1 MAVSGYLITETST
14 PPSAGAAGWSASA
27 PTSYDFQGALP
38 PGTVTE
44 KTLYAWAKDAAGNV
58 SAAASVKVN
67 FQVMA
72 DIEEGK
78 VVVNQAW
85 LTQSLAESHT
95 SPVVITG
102 PSTLHGADPGVVR
115 LQNIT
120 GSGFDMR
127 YQEWDYLDGAH
138 GSAEEIPY
146 LVLEKGR
153 YAMPD
158 GSVWEAGTFS
168 LDGTGA
174 FKSVSFAQSFAGA
187 PKLFL
192 SVQTNN
198 GAQAVTVRAKD
209 VTAEGFAAALYEEEA
224 LMDGHIPETV
234 GYLAVYQPS
243 ASGSVD
249 IGGVTTGYRTG
260 SAQVGSNLTA
270 VLGTYALKLAEEQ
283 SKDNETDHPA
293 ESVDLLEVGDSLFA
307 QDVSSAGIDT
317 CTLRRD
323 DTDTDGDGIV
333 NLIDTDDDGDGMP
346 DAWEIAH
353 GLNPLDAA
361 DAALDGDGDGLT
373 NLQEYQAG
381 TDPAVADTDGDGVPD
396 GQDTAPLDPAVGLPA
411 TGEKASAQLDQ
422 SWQSLALASTYTHP
436 VVIAAPPTRHGADP
450 GVVRLRNVGASSFE
464 MRFQEWDYLDGNHFA
479 KEDVPYL
486 VVEAG
491 RQSEPDGTLT
501 EAGTFE
507 LDGTG
512 SFKPVNFTQ
521 SFPGKPVVLLT
532 IQTTNGAQA
541 VTVRAKDVSKDGFSA
556 ALFEQEALMDGH
568 IGETVGYLA
577 LYSPSGS
584 GALTLGGAE
593 VPYLVQSQNINSR
606 VTPVL
611 SHALTLEEEQSL
623 DEETIHLDESVDIL
637 ALGQDLFAQQVS
649 SNGADTCALRRL
661 DPEYS
666 AAMEWGTVGGITQ
679 AWTRVPLGKHY
690 SHPVIVVKPVS
701 DNGADPGVIRVRNVT
716 GDSFELKYN
725 EWSYLD
731 GNHFAPEQVF
741 YLVAEAGTQTV
752 GGLTVQAGTLA
763 TSKLLNAGQW
773 EAVSFP
779 GAYPS
784 APAVFTAVMSTAG
797 ADPVIT
803 RVQNVSPSGFD
814 LTMQEEEG
822 KNDGHIDETLG
833 WIAITKGEAT
843 TEDGRSLKVLDA
855 QASSGVSTV
864 DFGRSFSR
872 RYPVLVGQTES
883 AVGLDPCVLRYK
895 DLTDHSADL
904 FLQEEQSADSETD
917 HILENLSIFLGE

>member
-1 MAVSGYLITETST
+1 MSRVHHSPTNTTSASPTFPSPAPAGPYGDALSAFINTSPNGTWKLYAIDTFPSYSDGSISGGWQLEITTDPTANPAVSNLTPITINDFTVSSPFPSTINTSGITGVVDKVTVTLTGLSHGNSNDVDVLLVGPEGQAVVLMDAAGYGANLQSPITLTFDDAAAQTLPQLENDPPLVSGTYQPANYGNHAFPLPAPTDVNAYSDALSAFNGTDPNGEWKLFVQDTGALSTGSISGGWSLQISAHLPDTTAPQVTNFTAPSGTLLTKTVPSIAITATDDVAVAGYLITENPTQPSADVAGWSPTAPTSYDYQGSLPQGVATTSTLYAWAKDAAGNVSAAATASVTFNLPDSTAPQVTSFTAPSGTLSTTAVSPVSIAASDNVAVSGYLITETST

-95 SPVVITG
+95 SPVVIAG

-260 SAQVGSNLTA
+260 SAQVGSDLTA

-307 QDVSSAGIDT
+307 QDVSSTGIDT

-323 DTDTDGDGIV
+323 DTDTDGDGII

-381 TDPAVADTDGDGVPD
+381 TDPP
-396 GQDTAPLDPAVGLPA
+396 
-411 TGEKASAQLDQ
+411 
-422 SWQSLALASTYTHP
+422 
-436 VVIAAPPTRHGADP
+436 
-450 GVVRLRNVGASSFE
+450 
-464 MRFQEWDYLDGNHFA
+464 
-479 KEDVPYL
+479 
-486 VVEAG
+486 
-491 RQSEPDGTLT
+491 
-501 EAGTFE
+501 
-507 LDGTG
+507 
-512 SFKPVNFTQ
+512 
-521 SFPGKPVVLLT
+521 
-532 IQTTNGAQA
+532 
-541 VTVRAKDVSKDGFSA
+541 
-556 ALFEQEALMDGH
+556 
-568 IGETVGYLA
+568 
-577 LYSPSGS
+577 
-584 GALTLGGAE
+584 
-593 VPYLVQSQNINSR
+593 
-606 VTPVL
+606 
-611 SHALTLEEEQSL
+611 
-623 DEETIHLDESVDIL
+623 
-637 ALGQDLFAQQVS
+637 
-649 SNGADTCALRRL
+649 
-661 DPEYS
+661 
-666 AAMEWGTVGGITQ
+666 
-679 AWTRVPLGKHY
+679 
-690 SHPVIVVKPVS
+690 
-701 DNGADPGVIRVRNVT
+701 
-716 GDSFELKYN
+716 
-725 EWSYLD
+725 
-731 GNHFAPEQVF
+731 
-741 YLVAEAGTQTV
+741 
-752 GGLTVQAGTLA
+752 
-763 TSKLLNAGQW
+763 
-773 EAVSFP
+773 
-779 GAYPS
+779 
-784 APAVFTAVMSTAG
+784 
-797 ADPVIT
+797 
-803 RVQNVSPSGFD
+803 
-814 LTMQEEEG
+814 
-822 KNDGHIDETLG
+822 
-833 WIAITKGEAT
+833 
-843 TEDGRSLKVLDA
+843 
-855 QASSGVSTV
+855 
-864 DFGRSFSR
+864 
-872 RYPVLVGQTES
+872 
-883 AVGLDPCVLRYK
+883 
-895 DLTDHSADL
+895 
-904 FLQEEQSADSETD
+904 
-917 HILENLSIFLGE
+917 